1 MYVNG
6 NLEDNVVSERQIPCG
21 VSNNFASGG
30 QRIDAMPA
38 AAQIPNIIINV
49 QSGNTKSEDVN
60 EQRPVVANP
69 VVTNPV
75 VLAQNDTRTTN
86 NYQDGTTTQNTNT
99 QTGLPT
105 IPTERIVDRERKVRM
120 GVIQNQ
126 KKITCAETFYP
137 EFI

>member
-6 NLEDNVVSERQIPCG
+6 NLEDNIVSERQIPCG
-21 VSNNFASGG
+21 VSNTFANSG
-30 QRIDAMPA
+30 QRVDAMPT

-75 VLAQNDTRTTN
+75 VLAQNDSTTTN
-86 NYQDGTTTQNTNT
+86 NYTGETKNGTT

-105 IPTERIVDRERKVRM
+105 IPTEKIVDRERKVRM

-126 KKITCAETFYP
+126 KKISCAETFYP
-137 EFI
+137 EFN